1 MAAIKT
7 VRIVRA
13 IVVDKCGEVGH
24 YAPLTKIQ
32 GVSARLR
39 LGRRREILNMRKS
52 LWIMLAVLLV
62 AIAAPNAH
70 ADTVTLDISGT
81 LSANGDAS
89 CSASGCTL
97 GGDIVINNTTG
108 AIISEDVTVS
118 GESPSV
124 GPFTRNFG
132 IGTLSGLTYLTI
144 GDSGDNILNLVFST
158 PTEGSLIGYTG
169 GPISPITAM
178 SCGTG
183 CILRLTSGTLTQPSV
198 AAPEPSSASLLLL
211 GIGLALVMRKR
222 IGQRLSQAS

>member
-52 LWIMLAVLLV
+52 LWITLAVLLL
-62 AIAAPNAH
+62 AIGPPAAR
-70 ADTVTLDISGT
+70 ADTVTLDVSGS
-81 LSANGDAS
+81 LSPNGSAS
-89 CSASGCTL
+89 CSVSGCTL

-132 IGTLSGLTYLTI
+132 IGTLGGLTHLTI

-169 GPISPITAM
+169 GPISPLTAM
-178 SCGTG
+178 SCGEG
-183 CILRLTSGTLTQPSV
+183 CVLRLTSGALTQPV
-198 AAPEPSSASLLLL
+198 TPAPEPSSVALMLL
-211 GIGLALVMRKR
+211 GVGLVFVMRKR
-222 IGQRLSQAS
+222 IGQRLPQAI

>member
-24 YAPLTKIQ
+24 HAPLTKIQ

-52 LWIMLAVLLV
+52 LWITLAVLLL
-62 AIAAPNAH
+62 AIGPPAAR
-70 ADTVTLDISGT
+70 ADTVTLDVSGS
-81 LSANGDAS
+81 LSPNGSAS
-89 CSASGCTL
+89 CSVSGCTL

-124 GPFTRNFG
+124 GPRE
-132 IGTLSGLTYLTI
+132 ISG
-144 GDSGDNILNLVFST
+144 
-158 PTEGSLIGYTG
+158 
-169 GPISPITAM
+169 
-178 SCGTG
+178 
-183 CILRLTSGTLTQPSV
+183 
-198 AAPEPSSASLLLL
+198 
-211 GIGLALVMRKR
+211 
-222 IGQRLSQAS
+222 